1 MFWLLNIERLLSL
14 SFLYASE
21 TLCFK
26 GVDGRHA
33 VDQTSMNKI
42 VSLLSSDTIQ
52 LFSKNTWRWVSI
64 WIRYILYNIQKG
76 HAWRLSKR
84 VCVGL
89 LGQIGY
95 WRSMDSRFFS
105 FILNIYFPPFAK
117 SVLAT
122 WKDTCASRY
131 FSCFGQTPPNCDSVL
146 ECCRTC
152 LKQHCDMRKY
162 SSFLLNLCQV

>member
-1 MFWLLNIERLLSL
+1 MFCLLNIERLLSL

-42 VSLLSSDTIQ
+42 VTQSNYSVKTPGDEYPFESGI
-52 LFSKNTWRWVSI
+52 
-64 WIRYILYNIQKG
+64 YNIQKG

-105 FILNIYFPPFAK
+105 FILNMYFPPFAK

-122 WKDTCASRY
+122 WKDTWASRY

-152 LKQHCDMRKY
+152 VLSNIVICGNIPV
-162 SSFLLNLCQV
+162 SF